1 MNELNPLVII
11 EKASDLEAFFISKNN
26 ASVVPID
33 LRLTFLKKKLKVCFF
48 VASVRYSNGYF

>member
-26 ASVVPID
+26 ASPAH
-33 LRLTFLKKKLKVCFF
+33 RFETYFYKEKLQVCFF
-48 VASVRYSNGYF
+48 VA